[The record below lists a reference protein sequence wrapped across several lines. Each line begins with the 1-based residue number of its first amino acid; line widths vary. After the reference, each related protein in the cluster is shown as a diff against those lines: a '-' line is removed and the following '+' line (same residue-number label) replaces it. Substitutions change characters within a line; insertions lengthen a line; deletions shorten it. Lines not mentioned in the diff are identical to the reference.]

1 MIKERL
7 TRPSTYIA
15 MLAASAS
22 FMVAACG
29 GGSTS
34 KQERLSHTP
43 QVMKGPAAG
52 TAPFHGLLKCV
63 VEPHKAWQP
72 VPSDM
77 NVTAIAQ
84 EMGKG
89 VTPQEVSNGEWG
101 PAHCQQAI
109 EATQVGNAKAQVE
122 NQGGPCLVIGLDS
135 APVVGK
141 TYHDVL
147 AVCAALG
154 MPQ

>member
-7 TRPSTYIA
+7 ARPSTYIT

-34 KQERLSHTP
+34 KQERVSHTP

-52 TAPFHGLLKCV
+52 TTPYYGLLKCV
-63 VEPHKAWQP
+63 VEPHKDWQP

-77 NVTAIAQ
+77 NVDSVAQ
-84 EMGKG
+84 GMGG

-109 EATQVGNAKAQVE
+109 EATQVGNAKASVE
-122 NQGGPCLVIGLDS
+122 NKSGPCLVIGLDS
-135 APVVGK
+135 APVAGK
-141 TYHDVL
+141 AYHDVL

-154 MPQ
+154 TPQ